1 MTRTGK
7 IARLPHT
14 IREQLNRRLPD
25 GELGKPILQ
34 WLNSLP
40 EVKALLD
47 EHFAGRPITKGNLT
61 EWKNGGYRDWLV
73 RLDARDLAQSIQ
85 NENEPADSSFTDGLP
100 EQLAHWVALQYAATA
115 RALLAAESKPLA
127 RWSRLREIST
137 DVSRLLRGHLW
148 TERISLERERFDAH
162 EQRLAIERQRELA
175 ERLQKAQ
182 SAGRILERLFS
193 ELKASEKTRRPKK
206 NKPSREPAD
215 PASPPAPSSS
225 ADQSDPPSSAPEPGP
240 GYQQS

>member
-7 IARLPHT
+7 IARLPNDLRDH
-14 IREQLNRRLPD
+14 LNRRLRD
-25 GELGKPILQ
+25 GEKGKTLLK
-34 WLNSLP
+34 WLNALP
-40 EVKALLD
+40 EV
-47 EHFAGRPITKGNLT
+47 
-61 EWKNGGYRDWLV
+61 
-73 RLDARDLAQSIQ
+73 
-85 NENEPADSSFTDGLP
+85 
-100 EQLAHWVALQYAATA
+100 

-225 ADQSDPPSSAPEPGP
+225 DDQSDPPSSAPEPGP
-240 GYQQS
+240 VYQQS

>member
-14 IREQLNRRLPD
+14 IREQLNRRLQD

-40 EVKALLD
+40 EVKAL
-47 EHFAGRPITKGNLT
+47 F
-61 EWKNGGYRDWLV
+61 
-73 RLDARDLAQSIQ
+73 DAR
-85 NENEPADSSFTDGLP
+85 
-100 EQLAHWVALQYAATA
+100 
-115 RALLAAESKPLA
+115 
-127 RWSRLREIST
+127 
-137 DVSRLLRGHLW
+137 
-148 TERISLERERFDAH
+148 
-162 EQRLAIERQRELA
+162 EQRRASERQRELA

-225 ADQSDPPSSAPEPGP
+225 DDQSDPPSSAPEPGP
-240 GYQQS
+240 